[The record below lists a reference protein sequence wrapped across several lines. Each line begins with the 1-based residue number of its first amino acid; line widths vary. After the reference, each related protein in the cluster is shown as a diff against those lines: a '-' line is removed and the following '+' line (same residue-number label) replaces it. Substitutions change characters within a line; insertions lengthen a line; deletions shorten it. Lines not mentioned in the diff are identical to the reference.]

1 MPRRIEDNW
10 ISGSGLLR
18 DTLLACTDGLSKKK
32 KRKLGGIGGI
42 YSGVSV
48 SQLLAQRERAIAAV
62 AASGVQGS
70 PVPNGSQV
78 IESWLQ

>member
-1 MPRRIEDNW
+1 MD
-10 ISGSGLLR
+10 SGPGLLR
-18 DTLLACTDGLSKKK
+18 DTLLACADGLSKKK
-32 KRKLGGIGGI
+32 KRKLAASIGGI

-62 AASGVQGS
+62 APGVQGS

-78 IESWLQ
+78 IQS

>member
-1 MPRRIEDNW
+1 MV
-10 ISGSGLLR
+10 
-18 DTLLACTDGLSKKK
+18 CTDGHSKKK
-32 KRKLGGIGGI
+32 KRKVASIGSV

-78 IESWLQ
+78 IEL

>member
-1 MPRRIEDNW
+1 M
-10 ISGSGLLR
+10 
-18 DTLLACTDGLSKKK
+18 ACADGLSKKK

-78 IESWLQ
+78 IES